1 MLESVDPSL
10 NAQFKKYDTP
20 KSQPMKEDYT
30 DISPKMPREAVDP
43 ITDRI
48 QDGKIIV
55 KVIGLGGAGNNTV
68 DRLKLE
74 NLDNICLAVVNT
86 DSQVL
91 AASPIHE
98 KVMVGRTLTR
108 GLGAGGEIE
117 VGRQAAEEDRHQLE
131 RMVQG
136 VDLIFL
142 MVGLGGGTGSGCA
155 PILAEVAAD
164 AGALIIAFVTMPF
177 TLEGARRHRQAE
189 DSLAALRKGCHAVVT
204 LPNDILLQQVEESA
218 TVLEAFALAD
228 EWVTKGVRSI
238 CSMLQQTGLINVD
251 FSTLRQAFQAS
262 GGKTLFGLGSGK
274 GENYVTKA
282 IESLMLCPLLHTPDY
297 SRWAD
302 NLIVN
307 IAGGPDLTMAKVN
320 EIVSVVAEKFGS
332 KENTLIG
339 ATIDGSMAESV
350 SICVVGTTDVNDGIP
365 HYAKTEAAHSGL
377 MTAPSTRSASNETR
391 KRFPSVH
398 RSKLSNGKKG
408 QDQKEFDF
416 ISREEQRGYFDETE
430 RNLFEGEDL
439 DVPTYLRR
447 GIKIRL

>member
-1 MLESVDPSL
+1 MKEEHT
-10 NAQFKKYDTP
+10 DTP
-20 KSQPMKEDYT
+20 SEVPV
-30 DISPKMPREAVDP
+30 EAMEP
-43 ITDRI
+43 IAERI
-48 QDGKIIV
+48 QDGRINV

-91 AASPIHE
+91 AASPNQE

-108 GLGAGGEIE
+108 GLGAGGEMG

-131 RMVQG
+131 RMVRG

-142 MVGLGGGTGSGCA
+142 MAGLGGGTGSGCT
-155 PILAEVAAD
+155 PVLAEVAED
-164 AGALIIAFVTMPF
+164 AGALVIAFVTLPF

-189 DSLAALRKGCHAVVT
+189 DSLAELRKVCHAVVT
-204 LPNDILLQQVEESA
+204 LPNDILLQQVEENA

-251 FSTLRQAFQAS
+251 FSTLRRAFEAG
-262 GGKTLFGLGSGK
+262 GGKTLFGLGSAK
-274 GENYVTKA
+274 GDNYVAKA

-297 SRWAD
+297 SRRAD
-302 NLIVN
+302 SLIVN
-307 IAGGPDLTMAKVN
+307 IAGGPDLTMSKVN
-320 EIVSVVAEKFGS
+320 EIVGVVSEKFGS

-339 ATIDGSMAESV
+339 AAIDGSMAESV
-350 SICVVGTTDVNDGIP
+350 SICVVGTTDVNKV
-365 HYAKTEAAHSGL
+365 HHFAKTGAAHSGL
-377 MTAPSTRSASNETR
+377 MAVPSPRAASAEATEY
-391 KRFPSVH
+391 FPPVH
-398 RSKLSNGKKG
+398 KSKLGSRRKD
-408 QDQKEFDF
+408 QTQKEFGF
-416 ISREEQRGYFDETE
+416 MSWEEQRGYFDQSE

-439 DVPTYLRR
+439 DVPTFLRR